1 MFNIYRASFRP
12 SKANDTIQFVHS
24 ASKLQFDSFRFA
36 VAHSWTVR
44 TLEQWSLSTSTTT
57 DIIQFTYLI
66 VNCILSFASVAWAVQ
81 IHFWKVCKCVK
92 FSSPFFLFFSKKTGR
107 NLRFFTQIFSS
118 VQILQFP
125 RATMGRFSGVVPRT
139 TYDMK
144 VRRSNEW
151 YLGCN

>member
-92 FSSPFFLFFSKKTGR
+92 FSSPFFLFFLKKR
-107 NLRFFTQIFSS
+107 
-118 VQILQFP
+118 
-125 RATMGRFSGVVPRT
+125 GV
-139 TYDMK
+139 TYDFSPK
-144 VRRSNEW
+144 FSVRSKFCSSLGQPWEGFLEW
-151 YLGCN
+151 CCN